1 MIEQYEKARAIA
13 EGAAN
18 CWDKFSDTAGI
29 VRLADQINHAISDA
43 VANEVR
49 QRDGWKAL
57 YEQTDPNAPSELCN
71 CRIGDCTRVTV
82 RCREFAR

>member
-1 MIEQYEKARAIA
+1 MSEQYEKARAIA

-18 CWDKFSDTAGI
+18 GWDKFSDTAG
-29 VRLADQINHAISDA
+29 VARLADQINRAIGDA